1 MTDPFVHLH
10 VHTEYSL
17 LDGAC
22 RISEYVSRIKEMGQ
36 QAAAITD
43 HGVMYGAIDFYK
55 ECKKQGIRPIIG
67 CEVYVARRTRFDK
80 VHRIDISPY
89 HLVLLCKNMEGYRNL
104 CKLVS
109 LAYID
114 GFYNKPRV
122 DEELLRKYSGGLI
135 ALSACLAGQIPQAL
149 LHEDYETARKYA
161 NNLENIFGKGNF
173 YLELQNHGIHEQQV
187 ILPKLIQLSKDT
199 GIGLVATN
207 DAHYI
212 HKEDARTQ
220 NILICIQTNH
230 VVGEDNGMEFA
241 TDEFYLK
248 SGEEMQE
255 LFSAIPEALSNTA
268 KIAEQC
274 QLDFE
279 FGVTKLPR
287 FYAPDGQD
295 NTDYFM
301 NLCTEGLTRI
311 YGENC
316 SPEIRQRLE
325 YETSVIKKMG
335 YVDYFLIVADFI
347 QYAKSQGIPVGPG
360 RGSGAGSLAAYC
372 MGITGIDPLKYNLL
386 FERFLNPERVSMP
399 DFDIDFCYERR
410 GEVID
415 YVIRKYGSEHVAQII
430 TFGTMAAKGAIR
442 DVGRALGMP
451 YQSVD
456 AVAKKI
462 PFALGMTIEKA
473 LKESKDL
480 NAMYHS
486 DRQVKDLID
495 TAQKIEGM
503 PRHASTHAAG
513 VVITDLPV
521 VDYVPLQKTEEM
533 IVTQYPMTT
542 LEELGLLKM
551 DFLGLRNLTVI
562 HYAQEMIRGRQPDF
576 DINQIPTDDKA
587 VYDMLST
594 GQSNGVF
601 QFESGG
607 MKQVLV
613 GLRPENLED
622 LIAIISLYRP
632 GPMDSIPRYIQN
644 RHHPEQV
651 TYKHPMLKEI
661 LDVTY
666 GCIVYQE
673 QVMQICQKLAGFSLG
688 RADLIRRAMA
698 KKKHDVMEK
707 ERHNF
712 IYGIVDEHGAV
723 VCPGAVRNGV
733 SKEIANEIFEEM
745 SSFAS
750 YAFNKPHAAA
760 YAYLAYQT
768 AYLKCHYPKEYM
780 AALMSSVLDNTSKII
795 EYINEC
801 HRLSIKVLPPDVNE
815 SSESFTV
822 CEDGIR
828 FGLLAIKNLGK
839 AVVQNIIRIRKKGKF
854 TSFFDFCER
863 MYGEDVNKRAV
874 ESLIRCGAL
883 DSFPSNRRQ
892 MLQALDSVLNNIDE
906 QRRRNVE
913 GQLNLFENPD
923 VQQPQEPKLPYVEDF
938 SLKERLMMEKDT
950 IGIYVSGH
958 PVGAYERLIEQKQT
972 DLIADILE
980 QDMGTPYQDKTMVGI
995 VCAVESRRTKNT
1007 KNGALMAF
1015 LTIEDTTSSM
1025 SVLVF
1030 PKAWQEYSNLLT
1042 EGNIV
1047 YMIGKL
1053 SISEEDP
1060 VLLCEAVYTPAELQ
1074 DMEIIGLGNQNSK
1087 GFTSFLEEKPIHGQ
1101 HSLAKP
1107 AAKPSRHREGLYLK
1121 MKSREDPVF
1130 QKAFN
1135 VISIFE
1141 GITPVYVYFE
1151 DTGKYTCAP
1160 KHLWTTV
1167 NKPLL
1172 KELKYILGDERVV
1185 VRLS

>member
-1 MTDPFVHLH
+1 M
-10 VHTEYSL
+10 
-17 LDGAC
+17 
-22 RISEYVSRIKEMGQ
+22 
-36 QAAAITD
+36 
-43 HGVMYGAIDFYK
+43 
-55 ECKKQGIRPIIG
+55 
-67 CEVYVARRTRFDK
+67 
-80 VHRIDISPY
+80 
-89 HLVLLCKNMEGYRNL
+89 
-104 CKLVS
+104 
-109 LAYID
+109 
-114 GFYNKPRV
+114 
-122 DEELLRKYSGGLI
+122 
-135 ALSACLAGQIPQAL
+135 
-149 LHEDYETARKYA
+149 
-161 NNLENIFGKGNF
+161 
-173 YLELQNHGIHEQQV
+173 
-187 ILPKLIQLSKDT
+187 
-199 GIGLVATN
+199 
-207 DAHYI
+207 
-212 HKEDARTQ
+212 
-220 NILICIQTNH
+220 
-230 VVGEDNGMEFA
+230 
-241 TDEFYLK
+241 
-248 SGEEMQE
+248 
-255 LFSAIPEALSNTA
+255 
-268 KIAEQC
+268 
-274 QLDFE
+274 
-279 FGVTKLPR
+279 
-287 FYAPDGQD
+287 
-295 NTDYFM
+295 
-301 NLCTEGLTRI
+301 
-311 YGENC
+311 
-316 SPEIRQRLE
+316 
-325 YETSVIKKMG
+325 
-335 YVDYFLIVADFI
+335 
-347 QYAKSQGIPVGPG
+347 
-360 RGSGAGSLAAYC
+360 
-372 MGITGIDPLKYNLL
+372 
-386 FERFLNPERVSMP
+386 
-399 DFDIDFCYERR
+399 
-410 GEVID
+410 
-415 YVIRKYGSEHVAQII
+415 
-430 TFGTMAAKGAIR
+430 
-442 DVGRALGMP
+442 
-451 YQSVD
+451 
-456 AVAKKI
+456 
-462 PFALGMTIEKA
+462 
-473 LKESKDL
+473 
-480 NAMYHS
+480 
-486 DRQVKDLID
+486 
-495 TAQKIEGM
+495 
-503 PRHASTHAAG
+503 
-513 VVITDLPV
+513 
-521 VDYVPLQKTEEM
+521 
-533 IVTQYPMTT
+533 
-542 LEELGLLKM
+542 
-551 DFLGLRNLTVI
+551 
-562 HYAQEMIRGRQPDF
+562 
-576 DINQIPTDDKA
+576 
-587 VYDMLST
+587 
-594 GQSNGVF
+594 
-601 QFESGG
+601 
-607 MKQVLV
+607 
-613 GLRPENLED
+613 
-622 LIAIISLYRP
+622 
-632 GPMDSIPRYIQN
+632 
-644 RHHPEQV
+644 
-651 TYKHPMLKEI
+651 
-661 LDVTY
+661 
-666 GCIVYQE
+666 
-673 QVMQICQKLAGFSLG
+673 
-688 RADLIRRAMA
+688 
-698 KKKHDVMEK
+698 
-707 ERHNF
+707 
-712 IYGIVDEHGAV
+712 
-723 VCPGAVRNGV
+723 
-733 SKEIANEIFEEM
+733 
-745 SSFAS
+745 
-750 YAFNKPHAAA
+750 
-760 YAYLAYQT
+760 
-768 AYLKCHYPKEYM
+768 
-780 AALMSSVLDNTSKII
+780 DNTSKII